1 MYKIYFMSK
10 KKDEKK
16 EDLFK
21 DWVPEVVEYNEEV
34 DGGGEHLIRDELL
47 AQKEELIDTI
57 MKMKNKR
64 RINKLRR

>member
-1 MYKIYFMSK
+1 MCN

-21 DWVPEVVEYNEEV
+21 DWVPEVVEYDEEI
-34 DGGGEHLIRDELL
+34 DGGGEHLVRDELL
-47 AQKEELIDTI
+47 AKKEELAESI

>member
-1 MYKIYFMSK
+1 MSTKQEENK
-10 KKDEKK
+10 K
-16 EDLFK
+16 DLFK
-21 DWVPEVVEYNEEV
+21 DWVPEVIEYDEES
-34 DGGGEHLIRDELL
+34 DGGGEHLIRDELM

>member
-1 MYKIYFMSK
+1 MSNKKDK
-10 KKDEKK
+10 KKE

-21 DWVPEVVEYNEEV
+21 DWVPEVIEYDEEV
-34 DGGGEHLIRDELL
+34 DGGGEHLERDELL
-47 AQKEELIDTI
+47 AKKEELAKSI